1 MSCQYSSWADLKA
14 GVPQGSILDPLIF
27 LIFINYPSDEV
38 VSNLNLRDRTLRIHE
53 GGGGGF
59 L

>member
-1 MSCQYSSWADLKA
+1 MADLKA

-27 LIFINYPSDEV
+27 LIFINYPSDKV